1 MALIR
6 FEIENDFLVILD
18 EKKTIIKLEDINY
31 VTIEKKYNFK
41 LLKPF
46 YLISI
51 TLLAL
56 TNFSIKKDP
65 LVALFL
71 FNIIIYSIILVK
83 SKKEKLVIKYKK
95 EILKIPTELI
105 FPIQQEHIFNL
116 ILRQKNVEINS

>member
-31 VTIEKKYNFK
+31 VAIEKKYNFK
-41 LLKPF
+41 YLYYYL
-46 YLISI
+46 LISI
-51 TLLAL
+51 GIMLLISFIPKIIL
-56 TNFSIKKDP
+56 
-65 LVALFL
+65 L
-71 FNIIIYSIILVK
+71 IIINTVIHLLILLD

-116 ILRQKNVEINS
+116 ILNQKNVEINS